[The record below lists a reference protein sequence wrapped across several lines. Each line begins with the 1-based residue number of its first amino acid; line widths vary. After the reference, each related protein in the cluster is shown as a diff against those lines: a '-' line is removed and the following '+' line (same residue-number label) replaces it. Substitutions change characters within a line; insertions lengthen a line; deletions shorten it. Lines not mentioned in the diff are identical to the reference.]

1 MLYGIAGERRYG
13 LSAVDGLVPC
23 AEGNEDNFVMTG
35 KMRCGHTVFTL
46 WRNALIWLFEETL
59 AKHGM
64 KMEGGRHTG
73 QKQSHC

>member
-23 AEGNEDNFVMTG
+23 AEGNEGTFVMMG

-46 WRNALIWLFEETL
+46 LEKCLDL
-59 AKHGM
+59 AARGNVSQAWD
-64 KMEGGRHTG
+64 EDGR
-73 QKQSHC
+73 